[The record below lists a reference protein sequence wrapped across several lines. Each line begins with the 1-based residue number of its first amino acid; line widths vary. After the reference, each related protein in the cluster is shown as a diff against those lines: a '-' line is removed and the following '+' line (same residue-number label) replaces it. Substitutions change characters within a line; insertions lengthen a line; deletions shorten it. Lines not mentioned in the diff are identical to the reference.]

1 MFCWDLLTDEA
12 EGPPQAKK
20 IPHWS
25 FSRFEG
31 SQRFFRPPPPLPRF
45 FSSSPLLPFFFLLLL
60 SSSSFSPYPC
70 LLILLSSSSSSSSPL
85 LLLSSSS
92 SSSPPPPL
100 LTSSPSSAS
109 APSTTGAACKGEIT
123 RRGSAARSWPTATL
137 RALGRSLRA
146 AGRKAAPRNARKKSR
161 TLVGFFHPCSP
172 PGDTSLAVSA
182 SASMVEPPG
191 GRGGHGGRGGRGG
204 KGATGKGK
212 GRGGR
217 SGCSRQEGARCL
229 GYL

>member
-1 MFCWDLLTDEA
+1 MGPVEDEA

-31 SQRFFRPPPPLPRF
+31 SRRFFRPLPPLPRF
-45 FSSSPLLPFFFLLLL
+45 FSSLLLLPCFFLLLL

-85 LLLSSSS
+85 LLLSSPSS

-109 APSTTGAACKGEIT
+109 TPASTTGAACKGEIT
-123 RRGSAARSWPTATL
+123 RRGSERGRGQRQRCALLAGVCALPDERPPRAT
-137 RALGRSLRA
+137 REKNPQRSLA
-146 AGRKAAPRNARKKSR
+146 FSTHAPRPETPPSR
-161 TLVGFFHPCSP
+161 
-172 PGDTSLAVSA
+172 
-182 SASMVEPPG
+182 
-191 GRGGHGGRGGRGG
+191 
-204 KGATGKGK
+204 
-212 GRGGR
+212 
-217 SGCSRQEGARCL
+217 
-229 GYL
+229 